1 MTADPRIKAN
11 SATPV
16 DKARPDS
23 APVRPHRR
31 RRPHWAH
38 VVLAPLAV
46 LWLIPIVMV
55 VGLSLLP
62 TSNPGTTAL
71 GLFPQEPS
79 LGNYVE
85 IWTNNP
91 ILRNVVNSLLITVPS
106 VLLVILFGSMTAFA
120 LARLRVPLK
129 AVIFG
134 ALTLALIL
142 PMSSIVVATFKILQ
156 AMGLYNNLAGL
167 VLVYTA
173 LGLPFAVIII
183 RTSFLAVPYELYE
196 AALLDGASKF
206 SVYWKI
212 YLPLSRPALAVV
224 AIWQSMSSWND
235 FLLPLVTLED
245 NKLKPLTLIPLAYR
259 GTFLSQPGALFA
271 ILVLISIPIV
281 VVFLLVQRHLVNGLS
296 GAIK

>member
-1 MTADPRIKAN
+1 MTADIKATP
-11 SATPV
+11 ATAA
-16 DKARPDS
+16 ARGRY
-23 APVRPHRR
+23 APVRAHR

-38 VVLAPLAV
+38 AVLAPLAV
-46 LWLIPIVMV
+46 LWLIPLVMV

-71 GLFPQEPS
+71 GLIPQEPS
-79 LGNYVE
+79 LGNYVQ

-91 ILRNVVNSLLITVPS
+91 ILRNLVNSLLITVPS

-156 AMGLYNNLAGL
+156 AMGLYNDLAGL

-183 RTSFLAVPYELYE
+183 RTSFLAVPNELYE
-196 AALLDGASKF
+196 AAMLDGANKF

>member
-1 MTADPRIKAN
+1 MTTDRKAIPAT
-11 SATPV
+11 ATP
-16 DKARPDS
+16 ARADS
-23 APVRPHRR
+23 GPVRPHRR
-31 RRPHWAH
+31 RLPHWSHA
-38 VVLAPLAV
+38 VLAPLAV
-46 LWLIPIVMV
+46 LWLIPLVMV

-79 LGNYVE
+79 LGNYVQ

-91 ILRNVVNSLLITVPS
+91 ILRNLVNSLLVTVPS
-106 VLLVILFGSMTAFA
+106 VLLVILFGSMTAFV

-183 RTSFLAVPYELYE
+183 RTSFLAVPNELYE
-196 AALLDGASKF
+196 AAMLDGASKF
-206 SVYWKI
+206 SVYWKV

-245 NKLKPLTLIPLAYR
+245 NTLKPLTLIPLAYR

>member
-1 MTADPRIKAN
+1 MTADIKATP
-11 SATPV
+11 ATAAAPG
-16 DKARPDS
+16 RY
-23 APVRPHRR
+23 APVRAHR

-38 VVLAPLAV
+38 AVLAPLAV
-46 LWLIPIVMV
+46 LWLIPLVMV

-71 GLFPQEPS
+71 GLIPQEPS
-79 LGNYVE
+79 LGNYVQ

-91 ILRNVVNSLLITVPS
+91 ILRNLVNSLLITVPS

-156 AMGLYNNLAGL
+156 AMGLYNDLAGL

-183 RTSFLAVPYELYE
+183 RTSFLAVPNELYE
-196 AALLDGASKF
+196 AALLDGATKF

>member
-1 MTADPRIKAN
+1 MTTDRKAIPATAAPARAD
-11 SATPV
+11 SG
-16 DKARPDS
+16 
-23 APVRPHRR
+23 PVRPHRR
-31 RRPHWAH
+31 RLPHWSHA
-38 VVLAPLAV
+38 VLAPLAV
-46 LWLIPIVMV
+46 LWLIPLVMV

-79 LGNYVE
+79 MGNYVQ

-91 ILRNVVNSLLITVPS
+91 ILRNLVNSLLVTVPS

-183 RTSFLAVPYELYE
+183 RTSFLAVPNELYE
-196 AALLDGASKF
+196 AAMLDGASKF
-206 SVYWKI
+206 SVYWKV

-245 NKLKPLTLIPLAYR
+245 NTLKPLTLIPLAYR

>member
-1 MTADPRIKAN
+1 MTADIKAN
-11 SATPV
+11 PATAA
-16 DKARPDS
+16 ARGGS
-23 APVRPHRR
+23 APARPHRR
-31 RRPHWAH
+31 RPRWAH
-38 VVLAPLAV
+38 AVLAPLAV
-46 LWLIPIVMV
+46 LWLIPLVMV

-79 LGNYVE
+79 LGNYVQ

-91 ILRNVVNSLLITVPS
+91 ILRNLVNSLLITVPS

-183 RTSFLAVPYELYE
+183 RTSFLAVPNELYE
-196 AALLDGASKF
+196 AAMLDGASKF

-224 AIWQSMSSWND
+224 GIWQSMSSWND

-245 NKLKPLTLIPLAYR
+245 NTLKPLTLIPLAYR

>member
-1 MTADPRIKAN
+1 MTTDRKAIPAAAAPARAD
-11 SATPV
+11 SG
-16 DKARPDS
+16 
-23 APVRPHRR
+23 PVRPHRR
-31 RRPHWAH
+31 RLPHWSHA
-38 VVLAPLAV
+38 VLAPLAV
-46 LWLIPIVMV
+46 LWLIPLVMV

-79 LGNYVE
+79 LGNYVQ

-91 ILRNVVNSLLITVPS
+91 ILRNLVNSLLVTVPS

-183 RTSFLAVPYELYE
+183 RTSFLAVPNELYE
-196 AALLDGASKF
+196 AAMLDGASKF
-206 SVYWKI
+206 SVYWKV

-245 NKLKPLTLIPLAYR
+245 NTLKPLTLIPLAYR

-281 VVFLLVQRHLVNGLS
+281 AVFLLVQRHLVNGLS

>member
-1 MTADPRIKAN
+1 MTADSKAIL
-11 SATPV
+11 AAAPP
-16 DKARPDS
+16 ARTGS
-23 APVRPHRR
+23 GPVRPRRR

-38 VVLAPLAV
+38 AVLAPLAG
-46 LWLIPIVMV
+46 LWLIPLVMV

-79 LGNYVE
+79 LGNYVQ

-91 ILRNVVNSLLITVPS
+91 ILRNLVNSLLVTVPS

-156 AMGLYNNLAGL
+156 AMGLYNSLVGL

-183 RTSFLAVPYELYE
+183 RTSFLAVPPELYE
-196 AALLDGASKF
+196 AAMLDGASKF
-206 SVYWKI
+206 SVYWKV

-245 NKLKPLTLIPLAYR
+245 NTLKPLTLIPLAYR